1 VQPTQ
6 TPFLNN
12 HWKQTWGLISKRHQ
26 IVYGTGIMLA
36 VVFTLPSFFNYI
48 QKRHGVFLND
58 WLLALIPPHNVSIA
72 IFSIIWGMGLL
83 IIYRAVHNPQIY
95 INYCWTLI
103 LVSILRIITIS
114 LIPLD
119 PPAGLINL
127 TDPLTGIFYGESL
140 ITKDLF
146 FSGHTATLTLIFLCL
161 EKRSD
166 KYLGLLAIII
176 VAVLLLVQHIHYTMD
191 IIAAPFFVYAC
202 FLFIRNLLKD

>member
-1 VQPTQ
+1 
-6 TPFLNN
+6 
-12 HWKQTWGLISKRHQ
+12 
-26 IVYGTGIMLA
+26 MLA

-58 WLLALIPPHNVSIA
+58 WFLALIPPHNVSIA

-103 LVSILRIITIS
+103 LVCIVRIITIS

-119 PPAGLINL
+119 PPAGLITL
-127 TDPLTGIFYGESL
+127 TDPLTGVFYGESL
-140 ITKDLF
+140 ITKDPF

-202 FLFIRNLLKD
+202 FLFTRNLLKD